1 MLTIHAKERKNSVI
15 LLKNEFDMLLEHLR
29 KIHNVRIITDYDS
42 DSLTEK
48 EFKELRIAEAE
59 FEAGETISFDDVS
72 EKWLKGESIDVST

>member
-29 KIHNVRIITDYDS
+29 KIHKIRIITDDDS

-48 EFKELRIAEAE
+48 EFEKLRIAEAE
-59 FEAGETISFDDVS
+59 FEAGETISFDDVR
-72 EKWLKGESIDVST
+72 EKWLKGEIIDV